1 MTEQSHEKRNHSRVN
16 DHLNLLVAPVCQ
28 VGQSPH
34 RVYQDLNAHTHMQLV
49 TMCSVIGLSE
59 SENAGKCM

>member
-49 TMCSVIGLSE
+49 TMCSVIGL
-59 SENAGKCM
+59 